1 MRREARFDVLGQL
14 TALRRYARSLTRHD
28 VEAEDPAHDALVR
41 AYEGR
46 ASFHTGGNLKVWLLS
61 ILHNVYV
68 DGSRA
73 RRAEARR
80 LACAGAVAE
89 PHLPPGQ
96 DRHVRLRPVR
106 QAFLG
111 LPKSSVRLCLSS
123 RLSASP
129 MPRRLPCPAF
139 RSAP

>member
-1 MRREARFDVLGQL
+1 MCLANS
-14 TALRRYARSLTRHD
+14 TALHRYARSLTRHD
-28 VEAEDPAHDALVR
+28 VEAEDPVHNALVR
-41 AYEGR
+41 G
-46 ASFHTGGNLKVWLLS
+46 LLS

-68 DGSRA
+68 DSSRA
-73 RRAEARR
+73 RHAEARR
-80 LACAGAVAE
+80 LARAGAVAE
-89 PHLPPGQ
+89 PHLPTGQ